1 MTLFLMKLLK
11 QRLILIGDADPKAD
25 DQTKMKV
32 SSLNSYLLNVRY
44 DQIWLSFSC
53 IASKFLNAWS
63 KFPLAFYCKALVR
76 VSSIGSFEPMSF

>member
-25 DQTKMKV
+25 DRTKTKV
-32 SSLNSYLLNVRY
+32 SSLNSYLLKVKY
-44 DQIWLSFSC
+44 DQIWLLFSC

-63 KFPLAFYCKALVR
+63 KFPLASYCKALVH
-76 VSSIGSFEPMSF
+76 VGSMGLFEPMSF